1 MAVADFAAQIKQGT
15 KESHSAAE
23 NTKFV
28 ASFLRGV
35 LDPQEY
41 RKLIANFY
49 YVYSAMEEEVEALK
63 DHPVVGKINLPEL
76 PRKESLKEDLSYYYG
91 PSWETE
97 IKQSEACV
105 KYVNRIREV
114 AKDDPKLLVGH
125 HYTRYLG
132 DLSGGQILRGI
143 AENSL
148 KPEKGKGLSF
158 YDFSEISDSKKY
170 KKVYRQLLDE
180 LDVAQH
186 DVDNIIREANYAFK
200 LNMFMFEELDGNA
213 FKSTLAYICCLL
225 YTSPSPRD
233 GLLSRMPSSA

>member
-35 LDPQEY
+35 LDPEEY

-49 YVYSAMEEEVEALK
+49 FVYSAMEEEVEALK

-105 KYVNRIREV
+105 KYVNRIREI
-114 AKDDPKLLVGH
+114 AKDDPNLLVGH

-158 YDFSEISDSKKY
+158 YDFSEISDSKNY
-170 KKVYRQLLDE
+170 KKSYRQLLDE
-180 LDVAQH
+180 LDVAQD
-186 DVDNIIREANYAFK
+186 DVDLIIREANYAFK
-200 LNMFMFEELDGNA
+200 LNMYMFEELEGSA
-213 FKSTLAYICCLL
+213 SKSFVKLL
-225 YTSPSPRD
+225 CNFVKSKL
-233 GLLSRMPSSA
+233 GLEK

>member
-1 MAVADFAAQIKQGT
+1 MAVEDFAAQIKQGT

-200 LNMFMFEELDGNA
+200 LNMFMFEELEGSA
-213 FKSTLAYICCLL
+213 SKSFVKLL
-225 YTSPSPRD
+225 CNFVKSKL
-233 GLLSRMPSSA
+233 GLEK

>member
-1 MAVADFAAQIKQGT
+1 MAVEDFAAQIKQGT

-35 LDPQEY
+35 LDPEEY

-49 YVYSAMEEEVEALK
+49 FVYSAMEEEVEALK

-170 KKVYRQLLDE
+170 KKVYRQLLDG
-180 LDVAQH
+180 LDVGQD

-200 LNMFMFEELDGNA
+200 LNMYMFDELQGSA
-213 FKSTLAYICCLL
+213 SKSFVKLL
-225 YTSPSPRD
+225 CNFVKSKL
-233 GLLSRMPSSA
+233 GIEK

>member
-49 YVYSAMEEEVEALK
+49 FVYSAMEEEVEALK

-105 KYVNRIREV
+105 KYVNRIREI
-114 AKDDPKLLVGH
+114 AKDDPNLLVGH

-170 KKVYRQLLDE
+170 KKSYRQLLDE
-180 LDVAQH
+180 LDVAQD
-186 DVDNIIREANYAFK
+186 DVDLIIREANYAFK
-200 LNMFMFEELDGNA
+200 LNMYMFEELEGSA
-213 FKSTLAYICCLL
+213 SKSFVKLL
-225 YTSPSPRD
+225 CNFVKSKL
-233 GLLSRMPSSA
+233 GLEK